1 MNLRFLETF
10 VWVARLGSFRATAS
24 KLHLTQAAVS
34 GRMSALETDLQTKL
48 FVRQGRQMRLSGAG
62 KTLLHHAEVLL
73 KAEQALRLD
82 LSAPAEL
89 RGRVRVGV
97 METIVYTWFGEFLAQ
112 LQAHHP
118 NVELEITVESS
129 RRLHG
134 LLKSGLI
141 DVALQTHPVIDKN
154 IRNAPLGKYQMR
166 WLVAHDAVSLPTTLA
181 EVIQDWSLVTFPR
194 YSQPHLQLLE
204 LLEQHGLNEPS
215 RIHFASSIEAALQ
228 LLRTGQCIG
237 LMPATLLLSEA
248 RRSQFKAVRQLP
260 VLEAMHLVVSW
271 RPEPVY
277 ATISTVIDLS
287 LKVMDQYA
295 QNHSDIVTAS
305 DGLVFVG

>member
-34 GRMSALETDLQTKL
+34 GRMTALETDLQTKL

-62 KTLLHHAEVLL
+62 KTLLHHAESLL

-118 NVELEITVESS
+118 MSSWKLPSS
-129 RRLHG
+129 RAG
-134 LLKSGLI
+134 G
-141 DVALQTHPVIDKN
+141 
-154 IRNAPLGKYQMR
+154 YM
-166 WLVAHDAVSLPTTLA
+166 
-181 EVIQDWSLVTFPR
+181 
-194 YSQPHLQLLE
+194 
-204 LLEQHGLNEPS
+204 
-215 RIHFASSIEAALQ
+215 
-228 LLRTGQCIG
+228 
-237 LMPATLLLSEA
+237 
-248 RRSQFKAVRQLP
+248 
-260 VLEAMHLVVSW
+260 
-271 RPEPVY
+271 VY
-277 ATISTVIDLS
+277 
-287 LKVMDQYA
+287 
-295 QNHSDIVTAS
+295 
-305 DGLVFVG
+305 